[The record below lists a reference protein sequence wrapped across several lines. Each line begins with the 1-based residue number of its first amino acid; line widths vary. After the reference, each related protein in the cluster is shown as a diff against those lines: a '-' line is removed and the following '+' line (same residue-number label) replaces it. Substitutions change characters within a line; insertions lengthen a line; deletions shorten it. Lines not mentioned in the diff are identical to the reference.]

1 LSTEAIWRS
10 TSTGFLSKRP
20 PRLEVGDPRPVTLVD
35 GWADSLSDAARDLV
49 LGSACVGCEAPGRVL
64 CRRCARMLPTGGKEC
79 WPTPAPSGLALPFA
93 AGDYDGLLKALVNQ
107 HKERGVF
114 ALATPMAEVL
124 CGVVVDL
131 LKEVGEPAGPVWLV
145 PVPSRRAVV
154 RRRGHDP
161 LLRVARRS
169 ARLLRGRG
177 TDASVR
183 RALVTVARVR
193 DQALLDAAD
202 RAVNLHGSLSCRRV
216 RSPNGAVVVVDDV
229 ITTGATARE
238 AQRALEARGVPV
250 QGVAAVAA
258 TRRWA
263 GPSVD
268 AAPYA
273 CPSLPFAVADD

>member
-1 LSTEAIWRS
+1 M
-10 TSTGFLSKRP
+10 
-20 PRLEVGDPRPVTLVD
+20 TLTD

-49 LGSACVGCEAPGRVL
+49 LGSACVGCGAPGRVL
-64 CRRCARMLPTGGKEC
+64 CRPCSGMLPQGGREC
-79 WPTPAPSGLALPFA
+79 WPTPAPLGLALPFA

-114 ALATPMAEVL
+114 ALAAPLGDVL
-124 CGVVVDL
+124 GAVTSDL
-131 LKEVGEPAGPVWLV
+131 LNQVGAPTGPVQLV

-161 LLRVARRS
+161 LLRVTRRAARR
-169 ARLLRGRG
+169 LRDRG
-177 TDASVR
+177 VDASVR

-193 DQALLDAAD
+193 DQALLDAAA
-202 RAVNLHGSLSCRRV
+202 RAVNLHGCLRCRRRWTPSGV
-216 RSPNGAVVVVDDV
+216 VVVVDDV

-238 AQRALEARGVPV
+238 AQRALEAAGLPV
-250 QGVAAVAA
+250 HGVAAVAA

-263 GPSVD
+263 GPGVD

-273 CPSLPFAVADD
+273 SPSLPFVGADD